1 MADFENKY
9 HQVCQDCVVAST
21 FAREKWSKARI
32 GVFWGCSLLL
42 LSFAAAAVN
51 HLVWSGALV
60 STTSS
65 ADATDL
71 FGVPSIRRSL
81 LGLPMKSRMMDFS
94 TRAFRRGNAR
104 NAGHFF
110 HNGVEYDLGSSP
122 WMQPALDA
130 IEANNRRNH
139 LRDISIQATTGEAI
153 KPTAAEG
160 EKNKSEVEYVLYG
173 DGVVRP
179 MKTKEE
185 LAAMDEKTRM
195 EFFGIKVDKKNMAG
209 IAPPTGFFDPLGLS
223 AGINDGELLF
233 FREAEIKHGRVA
245 MLASL
250 GILVG
255 EQFHPLFGGNIDV
268 PAYIA
273 FQQTPLQTFWP
284 AVLLAVGYIEYPSVF
299 TFEPPTTGKF
309 WQVQADRVPGDLG
322 FDPLGLKPKDPKELK
337 DMQTKEL
344 NNGRLAML
352 AAAGMLAQELR
363 DGQKIL

>member
-1 MADFENKY
+1 
-9 HQVCQDCVVAST
+9 
-21 FAREKWSKARI
+21 
-32 GVFWGCSLLL
+32 
-42 LSFAAAAVN
+42 
-51 HLVWSGALV
+51 
-60 STTSS
+60 
-65 ADATDL
+65 
-71 FGVPSIRRSL
+71 
-81 LGLPMKSRMMDFS
+81 MMDFS
-94 TRAFRRGNAR
+94 PRAFQRGMAR
-104 NAGHFF
+104 NAGKYSH
-110 HNGVEYDLGSSP
+110 HVGEYDLGSSP
-122 WMQPALDA
+122 WKQLALDA
-130 IEANNRRNH
+130 IEENNRRNL
-139 LRDISIQATTGEAI
+139 LRDVSMKVATG
-153 KPTAAEG
+153 EG
-160 EKNKSEVEYVLYG
+160 EKNKSDVEYVLYG

-185 LAAMDEKTRM
+185 LAAMDDKTRR
-195 EFFGIKVDKKNMAG
+195 EFFGILVDKKDMAG
-209 IAPPTGFFDPLGLS
+209 IAAPTGFFDPLGLS
-223 AGINDGELLF
+223 AGVSDGELLF

-268 PAYIA
+268 PAYIT

-284 AVLLAVGYIEYPSVF
+284 AVLAAVAFFEYPSVF

-309 WQVQADRVPGDLG
+309 WQVKTGREPGNLG
-322 FDPLGLKPKDPKELK
+322 FDPLGIKPKDPKELK